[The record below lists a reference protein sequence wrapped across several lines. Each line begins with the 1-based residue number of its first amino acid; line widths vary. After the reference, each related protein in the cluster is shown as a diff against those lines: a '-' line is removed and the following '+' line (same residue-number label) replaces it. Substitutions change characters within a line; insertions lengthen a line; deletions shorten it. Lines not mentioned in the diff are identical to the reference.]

1 MQLWTTGNYHWYLKQ
16 SVLFDRP
23 EHRIATVQWDPEHA
37 YRLHIMCSS
46 GQYYQYTWAWATS
59 NSVGR
64 TSDDQALV
72 AVIDGGMAINILTIT
87 FSFSLTLFPFHESP
101 SCSPTCAGPETFVRR
116 GSNFNVFFLLLFF
129 LWGRE
134 GPNTTVC
141 EPSSARQGNAI

>member
-1 MQLWTTGNYHWYLKQ
+1 MAKSFTISVHLWTFLPYHCSFLILFPISVQLWTTGNYHWYLKQ
-16 SVLFDRP
+16 SLLFDGP

-72 AVIDGGMAINILTIT
+72 AVIDGGMVILSHS
-87 FSFSLTLFPFHESP
+87 FSFSLS
-101 SCSPTCAGPETFVRR
+101 
-116 GSNFNVFFLLLFF
+116 VF
-129 LWGRE
+129 WGL
-134 GPNTTVC
+134 
-141 EPSSARQGNAI
+141 IF